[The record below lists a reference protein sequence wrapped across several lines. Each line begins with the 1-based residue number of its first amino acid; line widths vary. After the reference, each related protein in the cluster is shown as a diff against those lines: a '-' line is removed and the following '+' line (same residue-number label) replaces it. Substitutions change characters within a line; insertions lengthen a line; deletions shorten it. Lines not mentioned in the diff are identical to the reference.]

1 MPGYDQTAMI
11 ISVRILGT
19 SQRVIQQIQNCRSA
33 SSNSLIKNRHGAI
46 IFNHPLLM
54 VFTLR
59 APPCCFAEPCL
70 TTMRQGTSRIEA
82 CSPALGGL
90 RTVLNRRGENEN
102 LEARSDYL
110 LILPVM
116 RKTAIFRP
124 LSRKA
129 LKNQRPFPTLF
140 VPPRLDGV
148 TGLRKCAQLEDCLAV
163 VFQSDGVT

>member
-1 MPGYDQTAMI
+1 MPGYDQTAMV

-70 TTMRQGTSRIEA
+70 TTMRQRSSFNLMV
-82 CSPALGGL
+82 SPGFPSL
-90 RTVLNRRGENEN
+90 
-102 LEARSDYL
+102 AR
-110 LILPVM
+110 
-116 RKTAIFRP
+116 
-124 LSRKA
+124 
-129 LKNQRPFPTLF
+129 
-140 VPPRLDGV
+140 
-148 TGLRKCAQLEDCLAV
+148 LAV
-163 VFQSDGVT
+163 ISPPTRE